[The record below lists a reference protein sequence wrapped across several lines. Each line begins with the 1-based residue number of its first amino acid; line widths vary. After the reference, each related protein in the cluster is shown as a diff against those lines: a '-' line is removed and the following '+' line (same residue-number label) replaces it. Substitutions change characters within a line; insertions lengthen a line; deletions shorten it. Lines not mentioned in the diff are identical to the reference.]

1 MHGDNVSFEGK
12 TISVNNVQIE
22 VVPVRKHIPLY
33 LGVTGP
39 KALSLCGEIADGV
52 MLNAFLPTN
61 YVVRALGRIEEAA
74 IRAGKN
80 PNEVDIA
87 GALVVSVDE
96 DSRLAKDRVRPLIA
110 LYLAMFPNIA
120 QETELEDELILETR
134 QAFQIEGID
143 KAALKISDEIVN
155 HLTVAGTPNECKNRI
170 AAYREVGL
178 QLPLLFPIEDCISY
192 ALETLR
198 P

>member
-1 MHGDNVSFEGK
+1 MGTADPLASDIIILLTSKVASLDPSNSSEIK
-12 TISVNNVQIE
+12 
-22 VVPVRKHIPLY
+22 VPDPAGMVAA
-33 LGVTGP
+33 P
-39 KALSLCGEIADGV
+39 K
-52 MLNAFLPTN
+52 LNANT
-61 YVVRALGRIEEAA
+61 V
-74 IRAGKN
+74 
-80 PNEVDIA
+80 
-87 GALVVSVDE
+87 
-96 DSRLAKDRVRPLIA
+96 
-110 LYLAMFPNIA
+110 
-120 QETELEDELILETR
+120 LEDELILETR